1 MTRRDV
7 SAKPAVRRS
16 QRERSEA
23 TRGELLAAARKLFAS
38 RGFAATSLEAVVSSC
53 GVTKGALYH
62 HFEGKR
68 DLFRAVFE
76 EEQRRLATVVAEAYT
91 RKADPSWGFIAGCRA
106 FLGEAL
112 DPTVQQIVFLDA
124 PGVLGWEVMHELETD
139 YGLTL
144 IKDGL
149 SRLMTA
155 GRIHRRPVDPLAHLL
170 FGALTEGALFVARSS
185 DREAARRRVVREF
198 EGLLKTLVHAPQRG

>member
-7 SAKPAVRRS
+7 SPTPAVRRS
-16 QRERSEA
+16 QRERSET
-23 TRGELLAAARKLFAS
+23 TRGELIAAARKLFA
-38 RGFAATSLEAVVSSC
+38 RHGFAATSLEAVVSSC
-53 GVTKGALYH
+53 AVTKGALYH
-62 HFEGKR
+62 HFDGKG

-76 EEQRRLATVVAEAYT
+76 EEQRRLATVVAEAYR
-91 RKADPSWGFIAGCRA
+91 RKADPWSGFIAGCRT

-112 DPTVQQIVFLDA
+112 DPAVQQIVFLDA
-124 PGVLGWEVMHELETD
+124 PGVLGWEVMHGLETD

-155 GRIHRRPVDPLAHLL
+155 GRIRRRPVDPLAHLL
-170 FGALTEGALFVARSS
+170 FGALTEAALFVARSP
-185 DREAARRRVVREF
+185 DREAARRRVIREF
-198 EGLLKTLVHAPQRG
+198 ERLLKSLVAAP

>member
-16 QRERSEA
+16 QRERSET
-23 TRGELLAAARKLFAS
+23 TRGELLAAAGKLFAS
-38 RGFAATSLEAVVSSC
+38 RGFASTSLEAVVSSC
-53 GVTKGALYH
+53 AVTKGALYH

-91 RKADPSWGFIAGCRA
+91 RKADPLSGFIAGCRA

-112 DPTVQQIVFLDA
+112 DPAVQQIVFLDA

-149 SRLMTA
+149 TRLMTA
-155 GRIHRRPVDPLAHLL
+155 GRIRRRPVDPLAHLL

-185 DREAARRRVVREF
+185 DREAAQRRVVREF
-198 EGLLKTLVHAPQRG
+198 EGLLKTLVEAPPR

>member
-1 MTRRDV
+1 MTPRDI

-16 QRERSEA
+16 QRERSET
-23 TRGELLAAARKLFAS
+23 TRGELLAAARKVFAS
-38 RGFAATSLEAVVSSC
+38 RGFAATSLETVVSIC

-62 HFEGKR
+62 HFDGKR

-76 EEQRRLATVVAEAYT
+76 EEQRRLATIVAEAYT
-91 RKADPSWGFIAGCRA
+91 HKADPWSGFIAGCRA

-112 DPTVQQIVFLDA
+112 DPAVQQIVFLDA

-155 GRIHRRPVDPLAHLL
+155 GRIRRRPVDPLAHLL
-170 FGALTEGALFVARSS
+170 FGALTEGALFVARAS

-198 EGLLKTLVHAPQRG
+198 EGLLRTLVEAPPS

>member
-38 RGFAATSLEAVVSSC
+38 RGFAATSLETVVSIC

-62 HFEGKR
+62 HFDGKR

-76 EEQRRLATVVAEAYT
+76 EEQRRLATIVAEAYT
-91 RKADPSWGFIAGCRA
+91 HKADPWSGFIAGCRA

-112 DPTVQQIVFLDA
+112 DPRCSRSSSS
-124 PGVLGWEVMHELETD
+124 
-139 YGLTL
+139 TL
-144 IKDGL
+144 PA
-149 SRLMTA
+149 SSA
-155 GRIHRRPVDPLAHLL
+155 GRSCTSSRPITAS
-170 FGALTEGALFVARSS
+170 R
-185 DREAARRRVVREF
+185 
-198 EGLLKTLVHAPQRG
+198 